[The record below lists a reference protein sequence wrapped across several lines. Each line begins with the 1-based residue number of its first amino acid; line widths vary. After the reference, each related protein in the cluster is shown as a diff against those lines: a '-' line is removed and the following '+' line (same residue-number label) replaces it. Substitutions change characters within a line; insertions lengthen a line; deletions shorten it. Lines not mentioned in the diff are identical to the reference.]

1 MQKHKFN
8 IFPLM
13 QPDDYNRLKDD
24 LVSNGYDPKNPIYT
38 YQGEILDGWNRYR
51 ACGELNIQPVFREF
65 TGTDAQAL
73 NFVMRTNKRRNL
85 NSSQWAAIAV
95 EAEEMVSAIREQV
108 DKERREKQSE
118 KLTETHEKGLF
129 GVCNKKLS
137 QTPRHEMIVIDNDQE
152 NLADH
157 KGVENKQSIAQSEN
171 DTGTCDNKLSQP
183 SRNPNEN
190 SVPTK
195 LAATFN
201 TNRTY
206 INEASR
212 LRNDKPEIFEQVKRG
227 EKTISQAKKEVTRIE
242 REIAIKDRAAEL
254 KSITE
259 FESVCSIRHCG
270 YNELMATVKPNAI
283 ITDPPY
289 PKKFIYLYDSLAELS
304 KEVSIVAVMC
314 GQSYLPEILPLMTR
328 HLKYRWT
335 MCYLTPGGQ
344 AVQQW
349 VSKVNTFWKPVLL
362 FGDAIEWIGD
372 VTKSNSNDKDFHDW
386 GQSES
391 GMIDLVNRLTS
402 PNDLICDPFV
412 GAGTTGVAALSQGRR
427 FVGCDIDLDCVTKS
441 IERCKAVFHK

>member
-1 MQKHKFN
+1 MQKHRFN
-8 IFPLM
+8 IFPIM

-24 LVSNGYDPKNPIYT
+24 LASNGYDPKNPIYT
-38 YQGEILDGWNRYR
+38 YQGDILDGWNRYR
-51 ACGELNIQPVFREF
+51 ACGELNIQPVYREF
-65 TGTDAQAL
+65 TGTDAQAFE
-73 NFVMRTNKRRNL
+73 FVMRTNKRRNL
-85 NSSQWAAIAV
+85 TSSQWAVI
-95 EAEEMVSAIREQV
+95 AEESIDMMQTVKEQV
-108 DKERREKQSE
+108 EKDRRKKQAETQSITKSNEAITELIPPQPSFHEMKEIDSESKSE
-118 KLTETHEKGLF
+118 KETRTIFAK
-129 GVCNKKLS
+129 S
-137 QTPRHEMIVIDNDQE
+137 
-152 NLADH
+152 
-157 KGVENKQSIAQSEN
+157 
-171 DTGTCDNKLSQP
+171 
-183 SRNPNEN
+183 
-190 SVPTK
+190 
-195 LAATFN
+195 FN
-201 TNRTY
+201 TNPPY
-206 INEASR
+206 IAAVKKLKINNPA
-212 LRNDKPEIFEQVKRG
+212 IVEQIKSG
-227 EKTISQAKKEVTRIE
+227 EKTISQAKKELTRIE
-242 REIAIKDRAAEL
+242 RDIAIKYRAAEL
-254 KSITE
+254 KKITE

>member
-13 QPDDYNRLKDD
+13 QSDDYNRLKDD
-24 LVSNGYDPKNPIYT
+24 LAANGYDPKNPIYT
-38 YQGEILDGWNRYR
+38 YQGKILDGWNRYR

-95 EAEEMVSAIREQV
+95 EAEEIINGIRIDV
-108 DKERREKQSE
+108 DLERREKISEAMVNNKNASRERQISQLIDESIKDVQS
-118 KLTETHEKGLF
+118 TP
-129 GVCNKKLS
+129 VLS
-137 QTPRHEMIVIDNDQE
+137 QSNGPKTIGEMQRNEHRTDQ
-152 NLADH
+152 
-157 KGVENKQSIAQSEN
+157 KIAS
-171 DTGTCDNKLSQP
+171 
-183 SRNPNEN
+183 
-190 SVPTK
+190 
-195 LAATFN
+195 TFN

-206 INEASR
+206 INEASK
-212 LRNDKPEIFEQVKRG
+212 LRGDKPEIFEQVKRG

-242 REIAIKDRAAEL
+242 RDIAIKDRAAALEN
-254 KSITE
+254 ITE

-270 YNELMATVKPNAI
+270 YNELMATIKPNAI

-289 PKKFIYLYDSLAELS
+289 PKKFIYLYDSLAELA

-349 VSKVNTFWKPVLL
+349 VSKVK
-362 FGDAIEWIGD
+362 
-372 VTKSNSNDKDFHDW
+372 H
-386 GQSES
+386 S
-391 GMIDLVNRLTS
+391 GNRCSCL
-402 PNDLICDPFV
+402 
-412 GAGTTGVAALSQGRR
+412 AMQ
-427 FVGCDIDLDCVTKS
+427 
-441 IERCKAVFHK
+441 

>member
-13 QPDDYNRLKDD
+13 QSDDYNRLKDD
-24 LVSNGYDPKNPIYT
+24 LATNGYDTKNPIYT

-51 ACGELNIQPVFREF
+51 ACEELSLKPVYKEF
-65 TGTDAQAL
+65 VGTDSEAFG
-73 NFVMRTNKRRNL
+73 FVLRTNKRRNL
-85 NSSQWAAIAV
+85 TPSQWAVIAV
-95 EAEEMVSAIREQV
+95 ESYEVCEVIREEV
-108 DKERREKQSE
+108 DKKRKENISKSMAYNNNAIDKKHTTELIPQSVTNHGMIETDNQSDEFVDQKCAEIKPITTSTQKQMVQLIEPSV
-118 KLTETHEKGLF
+118 KD
-129 GVCNKKLS
+129 NSRLS
-137 QTPRHEMIVIDNDQE
+137 DQI
-152 NLADH
+152 LA
-157 KGVENKQSIAQSEN
+157 E
-171 DTGTCDNKLSQP
+171 
-183 SRNPNEN
+183 
-190 SVPTK
+190 
-195 LAATFN
+195 TFN

-206 INEASR
+206 ISDARKLQKN
-212 LRNDKPEIFEQVKRG
+212 KPEVLEQVKRG
-227 EKTISQAKKEVTRIE
+227 KKTISQAKKEVTRIE
-242 REIAIKDRAAEL
+242 REISIKDRAAEL
-254 KSITE
+254 KNIAE

-314 GQSYLPEILPLMTR
+314 GQSYLPEILTLMTR

-441 IERCKAVFHK
+441 LERCKAVFHQ

>member
-13 QPDDYNRLKDD
+13 QSDDYNRLKDD
-24 LVSNGYDPKNPIYT
+24 LAANGYDPKNPIYT
-38 YQGEILDGWNRYR
+38 YHGDILDGWNRYR
-51 ACGELNIQPVFREF
+51 ACGELKIQPVYHEF

-85 NSSQWAAIAV
+85 NSSQWAVIAQ
-95 EAEEMVSAIREQV
+95 ESNDIMQTLREQV
-108 DKERREKQSE
+108 EKDRREKISASMANNENATGKKQITELIPPSVSVNKLTQPPLQEMNEIDLESKSE
-118 KLTETHEKGLF
+118 KETRTIFAK
-129 GVCNKKLS
+129 S
-137 QTPRHEMIVIDNDQE
+137 
-152 NLADH
+152 
-157 KGVENKQSIAQSEN
+157 
-171 DTGTCDNKLSQP
+171 
-183 SRNPNEN
+183 
-190 SVPTK
+190 
-195 LAATFN
+195 FN
-201 TNRTY
+201 TNPPY
-206 INEASR
+206 IAAVKKLKINNPA
-212 LRNDKPEIFEQVKRG
+212 IVEQIKRG

-254 KSITE
+254 KNITD

-289 PKKFIYLYDSLAELS
+289 PKKFIYLFDSLAELS

-314 GQSYLPEILPLMTR
+314 GQSYMPEILQLMTR

-335 MCYLTPGGQ
+335 MAYLTPGGQ

-412 GAGTTGVAALSQGRR
+412 GAGTTGVAALSLGRR

-441 IERCKAVFHK
+441 IERCKAAFHK

>member
-1 MQKHKFN
+1 MFLKSNDMQKHKFN

-13 QPDDYNRLKDD
+13 QSDDYNRLKDD
-24 LVSNGYDPKNPIYT
+24 LASNGYDPKNPIYS

-95 EAEEMVSAIREQV
+95 EAEEIINGIRIDV
-108 DKERREKQSE
+108 DLERREKISESMVSNKNASKERQISQLIDESVKDVQSP
-118 KLTETHEKGLF
+118 H
-129 GVCNKKLS
+129 VLS
-137 QTPRHEMIVIDNDQE
+137 QSDGPKTIGEMQYNEHRTDQ
-152 NLADH
+152 
-157 KGVENKQSIAQSEN
+157 KIA
-171 DTGTCDNKLSQP
+171 
-183 SRNPNEN
+183 
-190 SVPTK
+190 
-195 LAATFN
+195 AAFN

-212 LRNDKPEIFEQVKRG
+212 LRCDKPEIFEQVKRG

-242 REIAIKDRAAEL
+242 REIAIKDRAAALEN
-254 KSITE
+254 ITD

-372 VTKSNSNDKDFHDW
+372 VTKSNNNDKDFHPW

-391 GMIDLVNRLTS
+391 GLIDLVNRLTS
-402 PNDLICDPFV
+402 PGDLICDPFV

-441 IERCKAVFHK
+441 IERCKAVFHQ

>member
-24 LVSNGYDPKNPIYT
+24 LATNGYDPKNPIYT

-51 ACGELNIQPVFREF
+51 ACGELKMQPVYREF

-95 EAEEMVSAIREQV
+95 EAEEMVATIREQV
-108 DKERREKQSE
+108 DKERLKKQKENAANQYTLPIRHEMNRIDSE
-118 KLTETHEKGLF
+118 PDASVDQEGLEIAPLENDTEPSVNKLTEPK
-129 GVCNKKLS
+129 
-137 QTPRHEMIVIDNDQE
+137 
-152 NLADH
+152 
-157 KGVENKQSIAQSEN
+157 
-171 DTGTCDNKLSQP
+171 
-183 SRNPNEN
+183 NEN
-190 SVPTK
+190 ENRADYK

-212 LRNDKPEIFEQVKRG
+212 LRCDKPEIFEQVKRG

-242 REIAIKDRAAEL
+242 RDIALKDRAAALENV
-254 KSITE
+254 TG

-304 KEVSIVAVMC
+304 KEVSVVAVMC
-314 GQSYLPEILPLMTR
+314 GQSYLPEILPLMSR

-344 AVQQW
+344 SVQQW

-372 VTKSNSNDKDFHDW
+372 VTKSSNNDKDFHPW

-391 GMIDLVNRLTS
+391 GLIDIVNRLTR
-402 PNDLICDPFV
+402 PGDLICDPFV

-441 IERCKAVFHK
+441 LERCKAVFHQ

>member
-24 LVSNGYDPKNPIYT
+24 LASNGYDPKNPIYT

-51 ACGELNIQPVFREF
+51 ACGELKIQPVYYEF

-95 EAEEMVSAIREQV
+95 EAEEIINGIRIAV
-108 DKERREKQSE
+108 DLERREKISESMVSNKNASNERQISQLIDESVKVVQSAPI
-118 KLTETHEKGLF
+118 
-129 GVCNKKLS
+129 LS
-137 QTPRHEMIVIDNDQE
+137 QSNGPKTIGEMQRNEHRTDQ
-152 NLADH
+152 
-157 KGVENKQSIAQSEN
+157 KIAS
-171 DTGTCDNKLSQP
+171 
-183 SRNPNEN
+183 
-190 SVPTK
+190 
-195 LAATFN
+195 TFN

-212 LRNDKPEIFEQVKRG
+212 LRCDKPEIFEQVKRG

-242 REIAIKDRAAEL
+242 RDIALKDRAAALENV
-254 KSITE
+254 TG

-304 KEVSIVAVMC
+304 KEVSVVAVMC
-314 GQSYLPEILPLMTR
+314 GQSYLPEILPLMSR

-344 AVQQW
+344 SVQQW

-372 VTKSNSNDKDFHDW
+372 VTKSSNNDKDFHPW

-391 GMIDLVNRLTS
+391 GLIDIVNRLTR
-402 PNDLICDPFV
+402 PGDLICDPFV

-441 IERCKAVFHK
+441 LERCKAVFHQ

>member
-1 MQKHKFN
+1 MRKHKFN

-13 QPDDYNRLKDD
+13 QSDDYNRLKDD
-24 LVSNGYDPKNPIYT
+24 LAANGYDTKNPIYT
-38 YQGEILDGWNRYR
+38 YHGEILDGWNRYR
-51 ACGELNIQPVFREF
+51 ACDELKIQPVYHEF
-65 TGTDAQAL
+65 AGTDAQAL
-73 NFVMRTNKRRNL
+73 KFVMRTNKRRNL

-95 EAEEMVSAIREQV
+95 EAEEMVSAIKEKV
-108 DKERREKQSE
+108 EKERREKQSE

-129 GVCNKKLS
+129 GVCDKKLS
-137 QTPRHEMIVIDNDQE
+137 QP
-152 NLADH
+152 L
-157 KGVENKQSIAQSEN
+157 
-171 DTGTCDNKLSQP
+171 
-183 SRNPNEN
+183 RNEHEN
-190 SVPTK
+190 STPTK
-195 LAATFN
+195 LASVFN

-212 LRNDKPEIFEQVKRG
+212 LRYDKPEIFEQVKRG

-254 KSITE
+254 KNITE

-314 GQSYLPEILPLMTR
+314 GQSYLPEILPLMSR

-335 MCYLTPGGQ
+335 MAYLTPGGQ

-372 VTKSNSNDKDFHDW
+372 VTKSNSNDKDFHEW
-386 GQSES
+386 GQSET

-412 GAGTTGVAALSQGRR
+412 GAGSTGVAALSQGRR

-441 IERCKAVFHK
+441 LERCKAVFHQ

>member
-24 LVSNGYDPKNPIYT
+24 LASNGYDPKNPIYT
-38 YQGEILDGWNRYR
+38 YQGEILDGWNRFR
-51 ACGELNIQPVFREF
+51 ACGELNIQPSYREF

-73 NFVMRTNKRRNL
+73 DFVMRTNKRRNL
-85 NSSQWAAIAV
+85 NSSQWAVIAV
-95 EAEEMVSAIREQV
+95 EAEEIINGIRIDVDIERRKKISESMVSNKNAS
-108 DKERREKQSE
+108 KEKQNSQLIDE
-118 KLTETHEKGLF
+118 SVINFEFTP
-129 GVCNKKLS
+129 VLS
-137 QTPRHEMIVIDNDQE
+137 QSADAKTIGEIQCNEHRTDQ
-152 NLADH
+152 
-157 KGVENKQSIAQSEN
+157 KIAS
-171 DTGTCDNKLSQP
+171 
-183 SRNPNEN
+183 
-190 SVPTK
+190 
-195 LAATFN
+195 TFN

-206 INEASR
+206 INEAPR

-242 REIAIKDRAAEL
+242 RDIAIKDRAAALEN
-254 KSITE
+254 ITE

-304 KEVSIVAVMC
+304 KEVSVVAVMC

-372 VTKSNSNDKDFHDW
+372 VTKSNNNDKDFHPW

-391 GMIDLVNRLTS
+391 GLIDLVTRLTR

-441 IERCKAVFHK
+441 LERCKAVFHQ